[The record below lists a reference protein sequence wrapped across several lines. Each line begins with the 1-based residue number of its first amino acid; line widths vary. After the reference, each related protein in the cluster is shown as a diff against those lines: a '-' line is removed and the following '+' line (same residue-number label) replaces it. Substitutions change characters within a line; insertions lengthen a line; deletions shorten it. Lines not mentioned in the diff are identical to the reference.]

1 MDSFNGKKII
11 LAITPDVKLYQCFKE
26 NLEQLGFQVF
36 ILSYYK
42 KFKYNSIKDRGINIL
57 RKVFLKDKTFKKK
70 LVVSQNNKEILDAI
84 SNTPEADFSLT
95 IRADLFHEESI
106 NKIINLA
113 KKNYAYQWDG
123 LSRYPEVKKL
133 IPLFDKFYVFD
144 KKDLNIEHKT
154 YLTTNF
160 YFDCYAELF
169 NKKEFEYDF
178 YTLCN
183 YDERINKIISI
194 FEILNNK
201 GFKLKLVLYSKPKK
215 HLEKYPYIT
224 FIQEPISYYENLIN
238 VSKSRGLIDI
248 IDSTIHGGLSFRI
261 FEALGY
267 DKKLITTNANILDYD
282 FYNEK
287 NIFYLDNNF
296 ETNAFDDFLKHPI
309 EIIDS
314 SIKSRYSFSSWI
326 DNILNPNFI

>member
-1 MDSFNGKKII
+1 MDSFNEKKII
-11 LAITPDVKLYQCFKE
+11 LTITPDVKLYQCFKE
-26 NLEQLGFQVF
+26 NLEHIGFQVY
-36 ILSYYK
+36 IITNYK
-42 KFKYNSIKDRGINIL
+42 EFKYSSIKDRCIN
-57 RKVFLKDKTFKKK
+57 FLIKIFFKDKTFKKK
-70 LVVSQNNKEILDAI
+70 LIVSQNNNEILDAI

-194 FEILNNK
+194 FEILYKK
-201 GFKLKLVLYSKPKK
+201 GFKLKLVLYSKPRK
-215 HLEKYPYIT
+215 HLEKYSYIT
-224 FIQEPISYYENLIN
+224 FIQEPISYYDNLIN
-238 VSKSRGLIDI
+238 VSKSKGLIDI
-248 IDSTIHGGLSFRI
+248 IDTTIHSGLSFRI

-267 DKKLITTNANILDYD
+267 DKKLITTNENILNYD
-282 FYNEK
+282 FYNENNMFYVNN
-287 NIFYLDNNF
+287 NIDSLDF
-296 ETNAFDDFLKHPI
+296 EDFLNNPLQNL
-309 EIIDS
+309 DP
-314 SIKSRYSFSSWI
+314 SIKKKYSFTNWI
-326 DNILNPNFI
+326 STLLEV

>member
-26 NLEQLGFQVF
+26 NLEHLGFHVF

-70 LVVSQNNKEILDAI
+70 LVVSQNNIEILDAI

-267 DKKLITTNANILDYD
+267 DKKLITTNENILNYD
-282 FYNEK
+282 FYNENNMFYVNN
-287 NIFYLDNNF
+287 NIDSLDF
-296 ETNAFDDFLKHPI
+296 EDFLNNPLQNL
-309 EIIDS
+309 DP
-314 SIKSRYSFSSWI
+314 SIKKKYSFTNWI
-326 DNILNPNFI
+326 STLLEI